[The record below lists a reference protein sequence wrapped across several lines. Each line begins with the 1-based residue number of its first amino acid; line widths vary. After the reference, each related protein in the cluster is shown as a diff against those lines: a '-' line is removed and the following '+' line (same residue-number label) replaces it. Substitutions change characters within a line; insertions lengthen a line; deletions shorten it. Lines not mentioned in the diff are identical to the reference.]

1 VRIAVCGALG
11 SGKSTLIGVLCF
23 GQLDDGD
30 GFVRVDCFKHPH
42 ELISGQTS
50 CITQEIMGFDSKG
63 TFQLN

>member
-1 VRIAVCGALG
+1 LG

-50 CITQEIMGFDSKG
+50 SITQEIMGFDSKG
-63 TFQLN
+63 KPTIH